1 MIRTKVNSADFLH
14 GKSYIDELYKSFN
27 PEIPDIDLLKDIYN
41 IANKHDVFDERIA
54 LNYKGE
60 ELLVNAYYSSDLII
74 FYIKDDKN
82 QISNFYLEFRRIPSF
97 FIGTAWK
104 ISRYLSYKNDLDFVS
119 YIYDKLIRNY
129 QGYEPINGVLVTNGV
144 SEKGLRA
151 SVAIMRNFKDQ
162 LLIVDSLNQSL
173 MRLDDNSVIF
183 NRNILQES
191 SSNNFDLL
199 SPFGSVIDALTSLNM
214 LSYFRKSE
222 D

>member
-27 PEIPDIDLLKDIYN
+27 PEVPNIDLLKDVYN
-41 IANKHDVFDERIA
+41 IANKHDVFGERIT

-60 ELLVNAYYSSDLII
+60 ELVVNAYYSSDLII

-82 QISNFYLEFRRIPSF
+82 QIANFYLEFRRVQSF
-97 FIGTAWK
+97 LGTAWR

-129 QGYEPINGVLVTNGV
+129 QGYKPVNGILVTNGV
-144 SEKGLRA
+144 SENGLRA
-151 SVAIMRNFKDQ
+151 SIAIMRNFKDQ

-173 MRLDDNSVIF
+173 MRLDDNNVIF

-191 SSNNFDLL
+191 ISNNFDLL

-214 LSYFRKSE
+214 MSYFRKSE